1 METAYQGILREH
13 TNLSVTALRIYDVLA
28 VTAGALVS
36 HAWAEGGEPMTGD
49 ELLEV
54 AFVVLLAHLLFRQIQ
69 LYRAWRSGPLIAE
82 LGLVIQAWL
91 GILVA
96 IVLVVAATDMTDLRG
111 LTRGGVW
118 VATGLGL
125 MVLAR
130 VALRTCQSRCKRPQ
144 PRRRVVFIGLSQTT
158 ISIESQLRESTWGGL
173 EPVGYF
179 DDRAEPRF
187 VAQTTLPY
195 LGGTNE
201 LAAFMEREAVDQV
214 WLVYPLRAEP
224 RVNGVLHALRHV
236 SVDIRYAMDVS
247 SFNIIHHGV
256 SEVAGVPML
265 NLSASPLDGANWL
278 LKELEDRVAAL
289 LILLLI
295 SPLML
300 VIALGVKLSSPGPVF
315 YRQERVS
322 WHNRR
327 FHMLKFRSMPVN
339 TESASGPVWSKPGEA
354 RATPFGAFLRRTSLD
369 ELPQFFN
376 VLKGE
381 MSIVGPRPERPH
393 FVEQFKDQV
402 PYYMKKHLVKAGIT
416 GWAQV
421 NGLRGD
427 TDLVR
432 RIEYDLYYINHWS
445 LSFDLWIVLMTL
457 LRGFVH
463 KNAY

>member
-13 TNLSVTALRIYDVLA
+13 TNLSVTALRIFDVFA
-28 VTAGALVS
+28 VTTGALVS
-36 HAWAEGGEPMTGD
+36 HAWAEGGKPMSGD

-54 AFVVLLAHLLFRQIQ
+54 AFVVLLGHLLFRQIQ

-82 LGLVIQAWL
+82 LGLIIQAWL

-96 IVLVVAATDMTDLRG
+96 IVLIVTATDITDLRG

-118 VATGLGL
+118 VAIGLGL
-125 MVLAR
+125 MILGR
-130 VALRTCQSRCKRPQ
+130 VARRTCQSRCKRPQ
-144 PRRRVVFIGLSQTT
+144 HRRRVILIGLSQTT
-158 ISIESQLRESTWGGL
+158 ISIEAQLRQSSWGGL

-195 LGGTNE
+195 LGGTND
-201 LAAFMEREAVDQV
+201 LAAFMEREPVDQV

-224 RVNGVLHALRHV
+224 RVNAVLHALRHV

-300 VIALGVKLSSPGPVF
+300 AIAIGVKLSSPGPVF

-376 VLKGE
+376 VLMGE

-393 FVEQFKDQV
+393 FVEQFKEQV